1 MFVISIVVNIGM
13 WFERFV
19 IIVTSLF
26 HDFLPSSWGYF
37 RPTLT
42 DIFTYLGTLGLCSSR
57 LFLLFIRW
65 VPMIAIAEVKATLP
79 EADPHHGNVTTTK
92 PRYGR
97 SADVRAPAIAEPA
110 PAE

>member
-1 MFVISIVVNIGM
+1 M

-37 RPTLT
+37 RPTLI
-42 DIFTYLGTLGLCSSR
+42 DIFIYFGTLGLFFT

-65 VPMIAIAEVKATLP
+65 IPMIAIAEVKATLP
-79 EADPHHGNVTTTK
+79 EADPHWDPSHAESHDDAHGHDED
-92 PRYGR
+92 
-97 SADVRAPAIAEPA
+97 AHEEPA
-110 PAE
+110 AQPAE